1 MGLLIDSTLDFA
13 PETATPATPSTG
25 AKLWVYT
32 DGTLRLTSVGGV
44 TAKVMTDANRPPAI
58 WFTTETGAPVLPTNT
73 LSPLYGQDVV
83 VNDWI
88 VRDSDGEVFK
98 YTGSAVTDQARSI
111 GQGNAQASTVASGY
125 RTGAASYSAGNNRIN
140 IDTKAF
146 DPGACLDVTTNYCYT
161 APVAGFYH
169 VSGQVRPLYPTSGTE
184 AGLFIAPPGSPS
196 QTLIDGDYQYTEAAN
211 TYPSLSV
218 DGIIQLAAGQQ
229 ISLWSYGSSAY
240 SLYVGNG
247 ASDNFLSVT
256 LVAPLSAAPMQPNT
270 GSRAYRNAAYTM
282 PTGWNVVPVD
292 TIATGDDPGGH
303 INLTNHQYVVAS
315 PGMYDCSGNVIQNM
329 AAGALANI
337 GVYKNGV
344 LASVGEA
351 NSNAEA
357 SGTTF
362 GLMFSDKI
370 RCVAGDLLDLRV
382 YNGSAAALS
391 VGQSYQ
397 NYFSVVKVDQ
407 PVPDPSNTG
416 WFTPTFLNSWS
427 GNVQYMKD
435 ALGFV
440 HFKGAISG
448 GSSNTQAFLLPV
460 GFRPGTAG
468 NRPVVSNGSTAS
480 PSYVY
485 MDYNG
490 QVVPVYPSGTGTSYF
505 DGIAPYL
512 AEN

>member
-1 MGLLIDSTLDFA
+1 MGLLIDNTLDFA
-13 PETATPATPSTG
+13 PETAVPATPSAG
-25 AKLWVYT
+25 AKLWVMS
-32 DGTLRLTSVGGV
+32 DGQLRLTSVGGV

-111 GQGNAQASTVASGY
+111 GQGNPVVNTVASGY

-146 DPGACLDVTTNYCYT
+146 DPGACHDVTTNYCYT

-184 AGLFIAPPGSPS
+184 AGLFIAPPGSP
-196 QTLIDGDYQYTEAAN
+196 TPLIDGDFQYTEAAN

-256 LVAPLSAAPMQPNT
+256 LVAPLTAAPVAPNT
-270 GSRAYRNAAYTM
+270 SMRVYASSTSQNTTTAGWQKVNYATVAA
-282 PTGWNVVPVD
+282 G
-292 TIATGDDPGGH
+292 ADPGGH
-303 INLTNHQYVVAS
+303 WDTVNLRYKVTQAGTYLVTH
-315 PGMYDCSGNVIQNM
+315 GMNSGAPLTVGIGHNGGTTYDASGNTGTSANEPNYGADATDLIFCAVGDYLEPWVFATTAISY
-329 AAGALANI
+329 AGT
-337 GVYKNGV
+337 
-344 LASVGEA
+344 S
-351 NSNAEA
+351 
-357 SGTTF
+357 
-362 GLMFSDKI
+362 
-370 RCVAGDLLDLRV
+370 C
-382 YNGSAAALS
+382 
-391 VGQSYQ
+391 
-397 NYFSVVKVDQ
+397 YFSVVKVDQ
-407 PVPDPSNTG
+407 PVPGPSNTG
-416 WFTPTFLNSWS
+416 WFTPTLAS
-427 GNVQYMKD
+427 GWTAGANPPQYMKD
-435 ALGFV
+435 ANGFV
-440 HFKGAISG
+440 HTR
-448 GSSNTQAFLLPV
+448 GSASYTAANSSQVMFTLPA
-460 GFRPGTAG
+460 GYRPGINDFSVVLGPGGTAVG
-468 NRPVVSNGSTAS
+468 YVEPTIAGPFYGSTPTA
-480 PSYVY
+480 
-485 MDYNG
+485 NG
-490 QVVPVYPSGTGTSYF
+490 LIYINSVTF
-505 DGIAPYL
+505 L